1 MRLGFIL
8 SSPMNMFRKTEKDRT
23 ISIPEVKEML
33 LVGQRMKIKKNG
45 KSRGIKRKRNKKK
58 RGR

>member
-1 MRLGFIL
+1 MQLGFIL
-8 SSPMNMFRKTEKDRT
+8 SSPTNMFRKTEKDRT